1 MKACIPVAKDHGLSS
16 VVFPHF
22 GSAPV
27 FLVVNTDTGAVAAHR
42 NPAAET
48 HGRTH
53 ALDAIGGEAVDV
65 AVVGNIGEGAIDRF
79 RARGIPV
86 YRAVRSTVAQVVSA
100 LKAGMLP
107 EIDAGTCA
115 GGHPESRGPLH
126 VHDSGCGCG
135 PDGKA

>member
-27 FLVVNTDTGAVAAHR
+27 FLVIDTDTGLVAAHP
-42 NPAAET
+42 NPSAGT
-48 HGRTH
+48 PGRTH
-53 ALDAIGGEAVDV
+53 ALDAVGEDRVDV
-65 AVVGNIGEGAIDRF
+65 AVVGNIGEGAIVRF
-79 RARGIPV
+79 QAKGIPV

-107 EIDAGTCA
+107 QIDAGTCA
-115 GGHPESRGPLH
+115 GGHEGKPAGPLH
-126 VHDSGCGCG
+126 VHGDGCGCG
-135 PDGKA
+135 